1 MKLGGKVFQVSW
13 SYGDTLCSFG
23 AFYLCSEGYEAC
35 TTGFLN
41 VCIFPQSC
49 NDLEII
55 LEKKPYNVALE
66 SQVIHKSIP
75 KYLLILEEML
85 QLEERCNI
93 CSFFINT
100 LMKDL

>member
-1 MKLGGKVFQVSW
+1 MHNRLPKCLHLSSKLHIS
-13 SYGDTLCSFG
+13 S
-23 AFYLCSEGYEAC
+23 
-35 TTGFLN
+35 
-41 VCIFPQSC
+41 SC

-75 KYLLILEEML
+75 KNLLILEEML

-100 LMKDL
+100 LIKDL

>member
-1 MKLGGKVFQVSW
+1 M
-13 SYGDTLCSFG
+13 
-23 AFYLCSEGYEAC
+23 
-35 TTGFLN
+35 
-41 VCIFPQSC
+41 
-49 NDLEII
+49 

-93 CSFFINT
+93 SSFFINT
-100 LMKDL
+100 LMKDLWL

>member
-1 MKLGGKVFQVSW
+1 M
-13 SYGDTLCSFG
+13 
-23 AFYLCSEGYEAC
+23 
-35 TTGFLN
+35 
-41 VCIFPQSC
+41 FPQSC

-85 QLEERCNI
+85 QLR
-93 CSFFINT
+93 
-100 LMKDL
+100 KDATFALSLLILL